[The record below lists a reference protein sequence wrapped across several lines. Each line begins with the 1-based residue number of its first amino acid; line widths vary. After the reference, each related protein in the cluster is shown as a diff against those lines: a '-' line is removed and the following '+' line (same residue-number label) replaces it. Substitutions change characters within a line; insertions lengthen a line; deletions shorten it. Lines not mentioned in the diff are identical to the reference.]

1 MIIYFTTNS
10 KIWLVSVLNFLPK
23 QHFKNLNDH
32 LFYVK
37 SKNLIAEHAY
47 SFFIAGPS
55 AGGAAEISDPN
66 SIIKNEMIVYFTSNS
81 KIWLVS
87 VLNLW
92 SK

>member
-1 MIIYFTTNS
+1 MIIYFTSNP
-10 KIWLVSVLNFLPK
+10 KIWLLSMLIPFLL
-23 QHFKNLNDH
+23 QDLQ
-32 LFYVK
+32 
-37 SKNLIAEHAY
+37 
-47 SFFIAGPS
+47 

-66 SIIKNEMIVYFTSNS
+66 SIIKNELIVYFTSNS

>member
-1 MIIYFTTNS
+1 MIIDFTTNS
-10 KIWLVSVLNFLPK
+10 KIWLK
-23 QHFKNLNDH
+23 
-32 LFYVK
+32 
-37 SKNLIAEHAY
+37 HAY